1 MIYTQLSKEYKY
13 DTLADAIFAREVE
26 YFHYDFDRINFSY
39 LLNVTTDEKSRE
51 DLNERYNSTVH
62 QMKFVVN
69 IMEAL
74 RAQIDDEVA
83 YAEAVDRAVK
93 KRALEKQEAKK

>member
-1 MIYTQLSKEYKY
+1 MIYTQLPKEYKY

-26 YFHYDFDRINFSY
+26 YFHYDFDRINFLH
-39 LLNVTTDEKSRE
+39 LLGATIDEKSRE

-62 QMKFVVN
+62 QMEYVVN
-69 IMEAL
+69 ILGAL

-83 YAEAVDRAVK
+83 YVEAVARAVA
-93 KRALEKQEAKK
+93 KRAVEKKEAKK